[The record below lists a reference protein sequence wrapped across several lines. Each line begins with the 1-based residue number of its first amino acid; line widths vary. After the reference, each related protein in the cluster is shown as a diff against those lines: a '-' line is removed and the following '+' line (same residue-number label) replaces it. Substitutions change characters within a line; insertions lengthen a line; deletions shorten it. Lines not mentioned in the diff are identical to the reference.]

1 MTSKKMVA
9 VLLLLICSDA
19 FAQQWCRSECTDA
32 LKEMKVSKVEVIGEE
47 AVSTLVS
54 DFCDEYSQ
62 STITESAL
70 SAGGKYGGI
79 SAQMDQSKSTSE
91 QLNKTYCASS
101 DQSNASKQS
110 YKLYLESISDRAYPA
125 YQICLTGCQ
134 LGGLFVSELG
144 GGDSERLLSVAFSP
158 QNMADK
164 EATVLATGVNGVTC
178 RWDGESGH
186 TAGTPIQIPATSTR
200 ALRCQKEDPASK
212 GSITLIRQD
221 ATIFSFI
228 YDWDPTNNRE
238 PTEPQVRKMTTYTGD
253 PLINDLQIFN
263 YDTRGERLMRIE
275 NATLTFSRTGQGTL
289 KFQVGAMQQ
298 RRWRSAEEGYW
309 VNLEV
314 VDKGGERIMD
324 FPNVAKA
331 WVAQCGGYFDSVSS
345 VSLPLSREAFAFIK
359 LHFSGGGSEGVAC
372 ER

>member
-1 MTSKKMVA
+1 MFCRIRPGASGCPLLLSPRRAPTTRQLFTRVFLERILRSGSHGPLTFQQARLPVTSKKMVA

-32 LKEMKVSKVEVIGEE
+32 LKEMKVSKVEIIGEE
-47 AVSTLVS
+47 AVSKLVS

-158 QNMADK
+158 QNTADK
-164 EATVLATGVNGVTC
+164 EATVLGTGVNGVTC
-178 RWDGESGH
+178 RWDG
-186 TAGTPIQIPATSTR
+186 
-200 ALRCQKEDPASK
+200 
-212 GSITLIRQD
+212 
-221 ATIFSFI
+221 
-228 YDWDPTNNRE
+228 
-238 PTEPQVRKMTTYTGD
+238 
-253 PLINDLQIFN
+253 
-263 YDTRGERLMRIE
+263 
-275 NATLTFSRTGQGTL
+275 
-289 KFQVGAMQQ
+289 
-298 RRWRSAEEGYW
+298 
-309 VNLEV
+309 
-314 VDKGGERIMD
+314 
-324 FPNVAKA
+324 
-331 WVAQCGGYFDSVSS
+331 
-345 VSLPLSREAFAFIK
+345 
-359 LHFSGGGSEGVAC
+359 
-372 ER
+372 